1 MTSLCRCLSG
11 GAAAKTLDEI
21 MEQEETTASTMSA
34 TASDTQG
41 EDSSLNMSADVSLHA
56 QSPDTDIQSTMS
68 AEGNGEDQS
77 CDLSSDGKYEL

>member
-1 MTSLCRCLSG
+1 
-11 GAAAKTLDEI
+11 

-41 EDSSLNMSADVSLHA
+41 EDSSLSLSADVSFHSP
-56 QSPDTDIQSTMS
+56 SPDTDILSTMS
-68 AEGNGEDQS
+68 MEVIGEDQS